1 MDILHMSRS
10 LDEDDYDDDD
20 DDDDLVVRQ
29 YMRVISIKTVYRPSS
44 FGSRH

>member
-10 LDEDDYDDDD
+10 LDEDDYDD